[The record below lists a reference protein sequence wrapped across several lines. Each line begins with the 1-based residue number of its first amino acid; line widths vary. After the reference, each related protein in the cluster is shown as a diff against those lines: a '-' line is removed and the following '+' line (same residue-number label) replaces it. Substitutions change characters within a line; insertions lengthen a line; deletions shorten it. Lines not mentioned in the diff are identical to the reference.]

1 MVSIAQNASIGWTY
15 YTTGPVATRD
25 FYTFTVSPGF
35 GNVQITMNDRGV
47 GSYNPDFEISRNG
60 SVLRNT
66 NFVYG
71 NSQTLYFNDLQ
82 AGDYTIAVY
91 LQPSSAPPT
100 LRDWQLGSYRY
111 QWRYDVDVYASR
123 SYSPVDN
130 AGNTPSA
137 ARAITVGSSSTS
149 YTDWV
154 GSTDTNDYY
163 RFSLANSGNFNLNL
177 TGMTADADVQLL
189 NSSGSL
195 IASSTNDGTASES
208 ITGQL
213 SAGTYYIRVYPYS
226 GDTNYNL
233 SVSAVSLAPVDN
245 AGNTPSAAR
254 AITVGSSST
263 SYTDWVGSTDTNDY
277 YRFSL
282 ANSGNFNL
290 NLTGMTADAD
300 VQLLNSSGSLIA
312 SSTNDGTASESIT
325 GQLSAGT
332 YYIRVYP
339 YSGDTNYNLS
349 VSAVS
354 LAPVNNLSLIGDNT
368 NNVLTGGL
376 GNDTLEGLGGNDTLN
391 GGAGNDTLTGGTES
405 DYFTFNTPT
414 EGIDRITD
422 FSVID
427 DTIVVSATG
436 FSGGLVAG
444 AAIIPN
450 QLVIGSGA
458 TTLNHRFIYNSSTG
472 ALFFDADGN
481 GALASTQIATLNPNL
496 ALTHQDIYVA

>member
-1 MVSIAQNASIGWTY
+1 MVSIAQNASIRWTY

-195 IASSTNDGTASES
+195 IASSTNG
-208 ITGQL
+208 
-213 SAGTYYIRVYPYS
+213 
-226 GDTNYNL
+226 
-233 SVSAVSLAPVDN
+233 
-245 AGNTPSAAR
+245 
-254 AITVGSSST
+254 
-263 SYTDWVGSTDTNDY
+263 
-277 YRFSL
+277 
-282 ANSGNFNL
+282 
-290 NLTGMTADAD
+290 
-300 VQLLNSSGSLIA
+300 
-312 SSTNDGTASESIT
+312 GTASESIT

-405 DYFTFNTPT
+405 DRFTFNTPT

-481 GALASTQIATLNPNL
+481 GALTSTQIATLNPNL

>member
-195 IASSTNDGTASES
+195 IASSTNG
-208 ITGQL
+208 
-213 SAGTYYIRVYPYS
+213 
-226 GDTNYNL
+226 
-233 SVSAVSLAPVDN
+233 
-245 AGNTPSAAR
+245 
-254 AITVGSSST
+254 
-263 SYTDWVGSTDTNDY
+263 
-277 YRFSL
+277 
-282 ANSGNFNL
+282 
-290 NLTGMTADAD
+290 
-300 VQLLNSSGSLIA
+300 
-312 SSTNDGTASESIT
+312 GTASESIT

>member
-1 MVSIAQNASIGWTY
+1 MVSIAQNASIEWTY

-35 GNVQITMNDRGV
+35 GNVQITMNDRGF

-195 IASSTNDGTASES
+195 IASSTNG
-208 ITGQL
+208 
-213 SAGTYYIRVYPYS
+213 
-226 GDTNYNL
+226 
-233 SVSAVSLAPVDN
+233 
-245 AGNTPSAAR
+245 
-254 AITVGSSST
+254 
-263 SYTDWVGSTDTNDY
+263 
-277 YRFSL
+277 
-282 ANSGNFNL
+282 
-290 NLTGMTADAD
+290 
-300 VQLLNSSGSLIA
+300 
-312 SSTNDGTASESIT
+312 GTASESIT

>member
-195 IASSTNDGTASES
+195 IASSTNG
-208 ITGQL
+208 
-213 SAGTYYIRVYPYS
+213 
-226 GDTNYNL
+226 
-233 SVSAVSLAPVDN
+233 
-245 AGNTPSAAR
+245 
-254 AITVGSSST
+254 
-263 SYTDWVGSTDTNDY
+263 
-277 YRFSL
+277 
-282 ANSGNFNL
+282 
-290 NLTGMTADAD
+290 
-300 VQLLNSSGSLIA
+300 
-312 SSTNDGTASESIT
+312 GTASESIT

-458 TTLNHRFIYNSSTG
+458 TTLNHRRLGGCLSDFQGRISP
-472 ALFFDADGN
+472 L
-481 GALASTQIATLNPNL
+481 
-496 ALTHQDIYVA
+496 

>member
-195 IASSTNDGTASES
+195 IASSTNGGTASE
-208 ITGQL
+208 
-213 SAGTYYIRVYPYS
+213 R
-226 GDTNYNL
+226 
-233 SVSAVSLAPVDN
+233 
-245 AGNTPSAAR
+245 
-254 AITVGSSST
+254 
-263 SYTDWVGSTDTNDY
+263 
-277 YRFSL
+277 
-282 ANSGNFNL
+282 
-290 NLTGMTADAD
+290 
-300 VQLLNSSGSLIA
+300 
-312 SSTNDGTASESIT
+312 IT

>member
-123 SYSPVDN
+123 SYS
-130 AGNTPSA
+130 
-137 ARAITVGSSSTS
+137 
-149 YTDWV
+149 
-154 GSTDTNDYY
+154 
-163 RFSLANSGNFNLNL
+163 
-177 TGMTADADVQLL
+177 
-189 NSSGSL
+189 
-195 IASSTNDGTASES
+195 
-208 ITGQL
+208 
-213 SAGTYYIRVYPYS
+213 
-226 GDTNYNL
+226 
-233 SVSAVSLAPVDN
+233 PVDN

>member
-1 MVSIAQNASIGWTY
+1 MVSIAQNASIEWTY

-35 GNVQITMNDRGV
+35 GNVQITMNDRGF

-100 LRDWQLGSYRY
+100 LRDWQLDSYRY
-111 QWRYDVDVYASR
+111 EWRYDVDVYASR

-195 IASSTNDGTASES
+195 IASSTNG
-208 ITGQL
+208 
-213 SAGTYYIRVYPYS
+213 
-226 GDTNYNL
+226 
-233 SVSAVSLAPVDN
+233 
-245 AGNTPSAAR
+245 
-254 AITVGSSST
+254 
-263 SYTDWVGSTDTNDY
+263 
-277 YRFSL
+277 
-282 ANSGNFNL
+282 
-290 NLTGMTADAD
+290 
-300 VQLLNSSGSLIA
+300 
-312 SSTNDGTASESIT
+312 GTASESIT